1 MTEQKSKWNSIIIHI
16 PEDMVARTSK
26 GKVTIKPTMTKSNNL
41 AKANKQPSIQIK
53 TDKKILNPV
62 IENNGEIEEV
72 TPPKKRNP
80 STKPRAPRQKPIPK
94 DNRSRVEDLRAEND
108 KLYAS
113 LNTASN
119 MTEKKAIMAKVQANT
134 AEINALK

>member
-26 GKVTIKPTMTKSNNL
+26 EKVTIKPTMTKSNNL

-80 STKPRAPRQKPIPK
+80 STKPRAPRKKAIPK
-94 DNRSRVEDLRAEND
+94 DNRSRVEELRAENE

-113 LNTASN
+113 LKTASDL
-119 MTEKKAIMAKVQANT
+119 TEKREIMAKVKANT
-134 AEINALK
+134 SQIKELE

>member
-26 GKVTIKPTMTKSNNL
+26 GKVTIKPSMTKANNL
-41 AKANKQPSIQIK
+41 SKTNKQPSIQIK

-72 TPPKKRNP
+72 IPPKKRNP
-80 STKPRAPRQKPIPK
+80 STKPRAPRAPRIPK
-94 DNRSRVEDLRAEND
+94 ENRSRVEVLREENK

-113 LNTASN
+113 LKTASDMN
-119 MTEKKAIMAKVQANT
+119 EKREIMKIVKENT
-134 AEINALK
+134 AEINNLK